1 MQTRLMEKNE
11 GKFCWQYEM
20 SLFGNPHIFLLVA
33 KVLFGTILGIGIV
46 ILLPANLIM
55 NGWAEGIRDWLIEIG
70 IMAAIFAVLLVLG
83 YLLYAAI
90 MGGVYAA
97 DFTMDENELV
107 HSQCPRQAKKA
118 EKIGTATMIMG
129 ALTHNRGAVSAGYNS
144 AVRMT
149 STTEFSRVK
158 KVVVNRKRGVIK
170 LRSIGWNEAYAD
182 GDDFDFAAE
191 WIRSHI
197 PETAQWVVK
206 G

>member
-1 MQTRLMEKNE
+1 MQTRPMEKNE

-55 NGWAEGIRDWLIEIG
+55 NGWAEGIRGWLIEIG

-182 GDDFDFAAE
+182 GEDFDFVAE
-191 WIRSHI
+191 WIHSHI

-206 G
+206 S

>member
-1 MQTRLMEKNE
+1 MQTRPMEKNE
-11 GKFCWQYEM
+11 GEFCWQYEM

-55 NGWAEGIRDWLIEIG
+55 NGWAEGIRGWLIEIG

-90 MGGVYAA
+90 MGGAYVV
-97 DFTMDENELV
+97 DFTMDEKELV
-107 HSQCPRQAKKA
+107 HRQSAKQAKKA
-118 EKIGTATMIMG
+118 EKIGTAAMIMG
-129 ALTHNRGAVSAGYNS
+129 AAAHSRGAVSAGYNS
-144 AVRMT
+144 AIRMT
-149 STTEFSRVK
+149 STTEFSSVK

-182 GDDFDFAAE
+182 GEDFDFVAE

-206 G
+206 S